1 MNYNE
6 ISEMLAK
13 LEAED
18 KAIVLKIDIASAINH
33 NFDLAPYD
41 NEGYEEICNRFE
53 KALME
58 VGDWGDLDEVAYK
71 AQNLIDNGD
80 YEFPTIECFKE
91 AIEWQD

>member
-58 VGDWGDLDEVAYK
+58 IGDWKDLDEVAYR
-71 AQNLIDNGD
+71 AQDLINDG
-80 YEFPTIECFKE
+80 YYQFPTIECFKE
-91 AIEWQD
+91 AIHWAD